1 MPARKFGFYLSAINE
16 PVLDK
21 VKKEFG
27 FTKDSNA
34 INYIIQE
41 YNKLSQK
48 PKEVKEEKVEEEQT
62 QKPSFDGWFVAED
75 KNA

>member
-16 PVLDK
+16 PVLDR

-34 INYIIQE
+34 INYILQE

-48 PKEVKEEKVEEEQT
+48 PKEIKEEKIEEVQS
-62 QKPSFDGWFVAED
+62 QKTNFDGWFVAED

>member
-16 PVLDK
+16 PVLDR

-34 INYIIQE
+34 INYILQE

-48 PKEVKEEKVEEEQT
+48 PKEVKEEKIEEEQP

>member
-16 PVLDK
+16 PVLDR

-34 INYIIQE
+34 INYILQE

-48 PKEVKEEKVEEEQT
+48 PKEVKEEKTEEEQS
-62 QKPSFDGWFVAED
+62 QKPSFDGWFVTED

>member
-16 PVLDK
+16 PIVDR

-41 YNKLSQK
+41 YQKLSQK
-48 PKEVKEEKVEEEQT
+48 PKEVKEKKIVDEEQQPKKT
-62 QKPSFDGWFVAED
+62 NYDGWFVAEE
-75 KNA
+75 K